1 MPLYPHTTFSTVI
14 TNPDGSTSG
23 VPIPDPQYTDAEKE
37 VIQLALDGENLLSNP
52 VEGDMIA
59 AAGFLITAAIR
70 VAYLGATI
78 GRPLYGADTQG
89 LSGDLHSLRN
99 KFIGGGDFRTHTARV
114 SGASGGQ
121 YYDVADGDFYG
132 FNALQGIASA
142 YNSAKDAM
150 RSEDDPV
157 EDNYSIHFTSI
168 LDSGQ
173 NMMSDIINYLGGD
186 GLSLKG
192 KHLGFS
198 SIGGYDEDSV
208 EIAPEDIETIRSDI
222 NAFRSSV
229 NTLINRD
236 NRSLEDSVD
245 YLEKY
250 ARGNIVLSMNKDKY
264 FGGRLLDEVA
274 TDELQTKLDEV
285 PTV

>member
-23 VPIPDPQYTDAEKE
+23 VPIPDPQFTDAEKA
-37 VIQLALDGENLLSNP
+37 VIQLALDGETLFENP
-52 VEGDMIA
+52 VEGDMTA
-59 AAGFLITAAIR
+59 AAGFLITAAEH
-70 VAYLGATI
+70 VAYLGATV
-78 GRPLYGADTQG
+78 GRPLYGTDTQG

-114 SGASGGQ
+114 SGASGDQ

-150 RSEDDPV
+150 RSEGDPV

-173 NMMSDIINYLGGD
+173 NMMSDIIDYLGGD

-192 KHLGFS
+192 KYLGFNP
-198 SIGGYDEDSV
+198 IGEYDEGSV
-208 EIAPEDIETIRSDI
+208 EIAPEDVEVIKGDI
-222 NAFRSSV
+222 NTFIGV
-229 NTLINRD
+229 VDDLINRD
-236 NRSLEDSVD
+236 NKSLEDSVD

-250 ARGNIVLSMNKDKY
+250 ARGNIVLNMNKDQY

-274 TDELQTKLDEV
+274 TDDLKSLLGDV
-285 PTV
+285 STV